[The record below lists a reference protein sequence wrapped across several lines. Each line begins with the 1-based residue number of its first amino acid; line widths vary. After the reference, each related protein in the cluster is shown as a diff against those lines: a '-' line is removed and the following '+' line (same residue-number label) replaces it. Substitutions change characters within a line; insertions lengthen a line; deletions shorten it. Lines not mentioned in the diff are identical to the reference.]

1 MRTLPIT
8 ATDDEIRALVV
19 EWSELL
25 AQRKFLE
32 ALELLFPENEDEWT
46 PQYLEE
52 TIAGYGVPES
62 EPYSDSLLSLLA
74 HHGVQRFEITSLAE
88 HPERDEILSRMD
100 VDRENLYGLDPQK
113 YLGMVHYEYVPLSG
127 FCSDLTGR
135 FHIKRVGE
143 HHLTL
148 EFVDIHV
155 M

>member
-1 MRTLPIT
+1 MGSTPT
-8 ATDDEIRALVV
+8 ASTIFASPNPRPAGVF
-19 EWSELL
+19 
-25 AQRKFLE
+25 RK
-32 ALELLFPENEDEWT
+32 
-46 PQYLEE
+46 
-52 TIAGYGVPES
+52 
-62 EPYSDSLLSLLA
+62 A
-74 HHGVQRFEITSLAE
+74 H
-88 HPERDEILSRMD
+88 